1 MYKKL
6 FSAKK
11 IGSMEVPNRIVMTAM
26 GNHIANEDGTVSEA
40 DIAFYG
46 ARAKGGVG
54 LVITECACVD
64 FATGKGNLRQMS
76 VDDDKYIPGLK
87 QLADEV
93 HKYGSCIA
101 VQIYHPG
108 RQGIAEMNG
117 VESLSLIHI

>member
-46 ARAKGGVG
+46 ARQKA
-54 LVITECACVD
+54 A
-64 FATGKGNLRQMS
+64 
-76 VDDDKYIPGLK
+76 
-87 QLADEV
+87 
-93 HKYGSCIA
+93 
-101 VQIYHPG
+101 
-108 RQGIAEMNG
+108 
-117 VESLSLIHI
+117 

>member
-64 FATGKGNLRQMS
+64 FATGKGNLRQIS

-93 HKYGSCIA
+93 HK
-101 VQIYHPG
+101 
-108 RQGIAEMNG
+108 
-117 VESLSLIHI
+117 